1 MQMNR
6 YIVAVNGTGGCC
18 SLGLRNAGLAPAAE
32 TAWRC
37 GGKHLLRSL
46 ARFMDALSL
55 RTDKLQERN
64 GADSDLDEHSDQ
76 ALIRACLSQ
85 DDNSFAELVGRYE
98 GAVTSIL
105 WHFTRDRLVLVELVQ
120 DTFIEVH
127 FSLHRFR
134 KGAPFFPWLRAIATR
149 VGYRYWRRRRRDS
162 DRRSRAA
169 ERPRAEPRGPSD
181 AAEHVYS
188 VLELL
193 DPKDRLVLT
202 LQYFEGCN
210 TKEIAERMGWTLSLV
225 KVRAFRARRKLRKL
239 LLEAEQADHE
249 KR

>member
-18 SLGLRNAGLAPAAE
+18 SLGLRNAGLAPTAE
-32 TAWRC
+32 TAWRR
-37 GGKHLLRSL
+37 GEAPLLKSL
-46 ARFMDALSL
+46 ARFVDALSL

-64 GADSDLDEHSDQ
+64 GAGSGLDEHSDQ

-85 DDNSFAELVGRYE
+85 DENSFAELVGRYE

-105 WHFTRDRLVLVELVQ
+105 WHFTRDRLVLEELVQ

-162 DRRSRAA
+162 DRRSLAA
-169 ERPRAEPRGPSD
+169 EGLRAEPRGPSD

-193 DPKDRLVLT
+193 NPKDRLVLT

>member
-1 MQMNR
+1 MQMNL
-6 YIVAVNGTGGCC
+6 YIAAVNGTGGCC
-18 SLGLRNAGLAPAAE
+18 SLGLRNAN
-32 TAWRC
+32 
-37 GGKHLLRSL
+37 L
-46 ARFMDALSL
+46 ARFADALSL
-55 RTDKLQERN
+55 RTDKLHERN

-76 ALIRACLSQ
+76 GLIRACLSQ

-105 WHFTRDRLVLVELVQ
+105 WHFTRDRLVLEELVQ

-134 KGAPFFPWLRAIATR
+134 KGAPFFPWLRVIATR
-149 VGYRYWRRRRRDS
+149 VGYRYWGRRRRDS
-162 DRRSRAA
+162 DRIAALAA
-169 ERPRAEPRGPSD
+169 ERLRAEPRGPSD
-181 AAEHVYS
+181 VAEHVYS
-188 VLELL
+188 ILELL
-193 DPKDRLVLT
+193 NPKDRLVLT

-239 LLEAEQADHE
+239 LLEAEHADHE